1 MRFSMTRIQFAVAA
15 LALVAAGAQAANT
28 TIKANGLVAN
38 SVQKFSSG
46 DTGNPDTSSA
56 LDVFAV
62 GGVSVAPVGNATAV
76 SGTTDSFSFPITSI
90 TIDSKLNIVSGD
102 AKGSGLKIYRTKTV
116 SGVSTELAVYIA
128 NFTIDYTNKLVLA
141 DTSLSVDGSVVKQM
155 PIYSFTATTPL
166 SLKYKFPLAITGH
179 EVLGNL
185 VFSTEA
191 FNAQVKGLKLT
202 AVERAALGAV
212 ADFGTLTQDIAVK
225 LRSKAVS
232 DTPYTAPV
240 TAPVTAAQ

>member
-1 MRFSMTRIQFAVAA
+1 MRFSMTRTQFAVAA
-15 LALVAAGAQAANT
+15 LALAAAGAHAGNT
-28 TIKANGLVAN
+28 TIKTTGLVAN

-46 DTGNPDTSSA
+46 DTGNADTSSA

-90 TIDSKLNIVSGD
+90 TADSKLNIVSGD

-116 SGVSTELAVYIA
+116 GGVATELAVYIA
-128 NFTIDYTNKLVLA
+128 NFTIDYTRKLVLA
-141 DTSLSVDGSVVKQM
+141 DTSLSIDGSVTKQM
-155 PIYSFTATTPL
+155 PIYAFTATTPL
-166 SLKYKFPLAITGH
+166 SLKYKFPLTITGH
-179 EVLGNL
+179 EVLAKL

-191 FNAQVKGLKLT
+191 FDAQAKGLKLT
-202 AVERAALGAV
+202 AVEKAALGAV

-225 LRSKAVS
+225 ARSKAVS

-240 TAPVTAAQ
+240 TAASAAQ